1 VHGYK
6 KYRHSR
12 EAPRNE
18 WDHFRRTSSGN
29 IALPK
34 VRHRVRD
41 GVHGFIYFD
50 NLERDLIDSA
60 PFQRLRS
67 IHQLAMSYQVY
78 PGATH
83 KRFEHC
89 LGVMEVASRIF
100 DTLFKDRQD
109 DSVNRLIAQ
118 HLTALD
124 YWRRVVRIAALL
136 HDLGHLPFSHA
147 AEKELLPPGWNH
159 ERLTAEIIRHSP
171 IKDIFARYRP
181 LVALEDVI
189 NLACDIKGR
198 TRYEPEFALD
208 AWGTLL
214 NAIITDD
221 TFGADRIDYLL
232 RDARHAG
239 VPYGNFDS
247 SLLIDGLR
255 IVIDP
260 DNDQVTLGLDVSAVR
275 AAEALLLARYFMY
288 TQVYFHKARRSYNIH
303 LQEFL
308 KAWLPDGMFSG
319 GWQTLLKISD
329 DEVLTAVRA
338 AALDTADSRY
348 PLAMRLVGRRHFRT
362 VYQIL
367 PSHKRMRPTILQD
380 LYEYVCERNDPALVR
395 LDSQLPKSNINTFLV
410 VTLSGLERSE
420 AISPTATGVRLAE
433 IGAIIVAP
441 EIKEKAQGDVANG
454 LNVLLSSQ
462 ATEEGEV
469 VAALEASTEE
479 ASTREGI

>member
-1 VHGYK
+1 M
-6 KYRHSR
+6 
-12 EAPRNE
+12 
-18 WDHFRRTSSGN
+18 T
-29 IALPK
+29 K
-34 VRHRVRD
+34 VRHEVRD

-50 NLERDLIDSA
+50 NLEKDLIDSA

-67 IHQLAMSYQVY
+67 VHQLAMSYQVY

-100 DTLFKDRQD
+100 DTLFKERQD

-147 AEKELLPPGWNH
+147 AEKELLPQGWNH

-171 IKDIFARYRP
+171 IKDIFAGNRP
-181 LVALEDVI
+181 HIVLEDVI
-189 NLACDIKGR
+189 DVACDIKGR
-198 TRYEPEFALD
+198 TRYEPGFTLD
-208 AWGTLL
+208 VWKTLL

-239 VPYGNFDS
+239 VPYGSFDS

-255 IVIDP
+255 LVADSE
-260 DNDQVTLGLDVSAVR
+260 NDQVTLGLDASAIH

-288 TQVYFHKARRSYNIH
+288 TQVYFHKSRRSYNIH

-308 KAWLPDGMFSG
+308 KAWLPGGMFSDD
-319 GWQTLLKISD
+319 WRALIRITD
-329 DEVLTAVRA
+329 DEVLAAVRA
-338 AALDTADSRY
+338 AALDDTDPKH

-362 VYQIL
+362 VYQLL
-367 PSHKRMRPTILQD
+367 PSHKRRRPTILQD
-380 LYEYVCERNDPALVR
+380 LFDYVVERNGPEAVR
-395 LDSQLPKSNINTFLV
+395 LDSYLPNADASIFPVLTP
-410 VTLSGLERSE
+410 TGLESSRS
-420 AISPTATGVRLAE
+420 ISPMATGVRLDE
-433 IGAIIVAP
+433 IGLILAAP
-441 EIKEKAQGDVANG
+441 EVKGRVQDHVRAG
-454 LNVLLSSQ
+454 LDVLLSEGAAADQPQPALQ
-462 ATEEGEV
+462 A
-469 VAALEASTEE
+469 
-479 ASTREGI
+479 R